1 MRIHLPRWVVRLS
14 IVTCTLLP
22 VRGWAQTPSLPSSE
36 VTHTVLLAGR
46 WAPNQTSAAP
56 LPLLQTQLQQAGKKS
71 TLVFIGNPFQPA
83 TLPGVAA
90 PDRPVLEEKLRAQLQ
105 YLQGFEGKVVV
116 MPGEHDAKG
125 KVVQEVRNQE
135 RYLSQVLGNDK
146 LILPEN
152 ACPGP
157 TELAVTDDVHL
168 LLLDTQWLM
177 PNRRMDDKEEMR
189 GCETVGGT
197 ATMAAVDDVLRSNE
211 EKNLLVIMS
220 VSPEMKGLEYKL
232 MHRQLAQMYTEH
244 AGLIHAEGNSPALQH
259 RTKDSIH
266 YVSTGLGASN
276 MKPVKDTHPA
286 YASNTPGFAKILYL
300 ANGETWLEIWT
311 ASDVNSA
318 QGQVAYRAKLSQ
330 KPTTKQL
337 QEKIQNMNLSFT
349 GKTATLPAS
358 QVYKASKFRE
368 WLLGTNYRPEWSTPV
383 TLPLFDIGAQ
393 KGGLKVVQRG
403 GGFQTVSL
411 RLEDSTG
418 RQYVLRSVE
427 KYPDAALPA
436 VFRKTIAADVVKD
449 QISASHPYGS
459 LVVTPLADAAGVYHT
474 NPQYFAIPN
483 DPRFGRYLKGFAN
496 TIGLFEER
504 PDEDMSDV
512 ASMGNAK
519 NVVGTDKVLENTRE
533 DQNDQVDQMSLLRA
547 RLFDFFIADWDRH
560 DDQWRWAEFKKDG
573 KGKVYK
579 AIPRDRDQAFFVNQG
594 VIPNIASRKWIL
606 PKVQGFDESLRD
618 IEGFNFNNRNF
629 DRSFLTGLERADWIA
644 MADSVKASFT
654 DEAIDNAV
662 RQLPDNIYKISGQ
675 RLASTLKARRAY
687 IRRDAEDYYEFL
699 AKQVDVAG
707 TDEAEFFEVQRQ
719 QDGTTVVSVFKKDS
733 ATTAYSPKDR
743 IYQRRFLPAETDEV
757 RLYGLGGNDHFVV
770 KGQGQEGIRVRII
783 GGNGQDQVIDSSN
796 VEGLRRL
803 TYIYDQPDGITIQAG
818 TEARNL
824 TRHRP
829 TPTYDRLSYK
839 YDYLGPLAS
848 FQFNRDDGFLL
859 GGGVLLEKQ
868 GFQKQPFAMRHRLV
882 GSYAFATRSFLVDY
896 AGHFTRVRLGLDLKL
911 NVNFKSP
918 GFSDNFFGFS
928 NESEYNPD
936 IDIEYYRYR
945 SSQLYVNALAGRKLG
960 EHATFFAGPAYQ
972 AVNVERTPE
981 RFLSTLTTSDKR
993 YTDYND
999 PKAYAGARLEYELDS
1014 RDVAALPAKGMHWV
1028 IGADLMKGTKAT
1040 SQDFGRINS
1049 ELSLYQ
1055 TVRIPFKLTLA
1066 TRFGGGHTF
1075 GDDFE
1080 FFQGQHLDG
1089 LNTLRGYRRTRF
1101 TGQTSFYNNTE
1112 ARLRLF
1118 TFTTYLFPAT
1128 VGVFGF
1134 HDVGRV
1140 WVDGENSKDW
1150 HTGYGGGVWFA
1161 PVNQVVISLGYTVS
1175 EEDKLPLIK
1184 AGFFF

>member
-1 MRIHLPRWVVRLS
+1 MP
-14 IVTCTLLP
+14 
-22 VRGWAQTPSLPSSE
+22 ALPSAQ

-46 WAPNQTSAAP
+46 WSPNQSTAAP
-56 LPLLQTQLQQAGKKS
+56 LPLLQTQLKQAGKKS
-71 TLVFIGNPFQPA
+71 TLVFMGNPFQPA
-83 TLPGVAA
+83 SLPGVSS
-90 PDRPVLEEKLRAQLQ
+90 PDRRALEDKLRTQLQ
-105 YLQGFEGKVVV
+105 YLQGYEGKIIV
-116 MPGEHDAKG
+116 MPGEHNAKG

-135 RYLSQVLGNDK
+135 RYLSQVLGNEK

-157 TELAVTDDVHL
+157 TEVSLTDDAHL
-168 LLLDTQWLM
+168 LILDTQWLM

-189 GCETVGGT
+189 GCEIVGGT
-197 ATMAAVDDVLRSNE
+197 ATMAAVDDALRSNE
-211 EKNLLVIMS
+211 EKNLLVVMS
-220 VSPEMKGLEYKL
+220 ISPEMKGLEYKL
-232 MHRQLAQMYTEH
+232 MHRQLAQMYAPH
-244 AGLIHAEGNSPALQH
+244 AGLVHVEGNSNALQH
-259 RTKDSIH
+259 RTKDSLH
-266 YVSTGLGASN
+266 YVSTGLGAS
-276 MKPVKDTHPA
+276 KLHPIKDTSPA
-286 YASNTPGFAKILYL
+286 HSTNAPGFAKIVYF

-311 ASDVNSA
+311 AADVTSA

-337 QEKIQNMNLSFT
+337 EEKIKNMNLSFV
-349 GKTATLPAS
+349 GKTATLKAS
-358 QVYKASKFRE
+358 EVYQASKFRH
-368 WLLGTNYRPEWSTPV
+368 WLLGKNYRPEWNEPV
-383 TLPLFDIGAQ
+383 ALPVFDIGTQ
-393 KGGLKVVQRG
+393 NGGLKVVQRG

-411 RLEDSTG
+411 RLADSTG
-418 RQYVLRSVE
+418 REYVLRSVE

-449 QISASHPYGS
+449 QISASHPYGA
-459 LVVTPLADAAGVYHT
+459 LVVTPLASAAGVYHT

-483 DPRFGRYLKGFAN
+483 DPRFGKYLKGFAN

-504 PDEDMSDV
+504 PDEDMSHL

-519 NVVGTDKVLENTRE
+519 NVVGSEKVLENIRE
-533 DQNDQVDQMSLLRA
+533 DQNDQIDQMSLLRS

-618 IEGFNFNNRNF
+618 IEGFNFNNRYF
-629 DRSFLTGLERADWIA
+629 DRSFLTGLERKDWIA
-644 MADSVKASFT
+644 MADSLTASLT

-662 RQLPDNIYKISGQ
+662 RQLPASIYNISGQ
-675 RLASTLKARRAY
+675 QLASTLKDRRAH
-687 IRRDAEDYYEFL
+687 IRKDAEDYYEFL
-699 AKQVDVAG
+699 AKEVDVVG
-707 TDEAEFFEVQRQ
+707 TDQAEFFEVQRQ
-719 QDGTTVVSVFKKDS
+719 QDGTTLVSVFKKDS
-733 ATTAYSPKDR
+733 ASTQYNPKDR
-743 IYQRRFLPAETDEV
+743 IYQRRFLANETDEV

-770 KGQGQEGIRVRII
+770 RGRAEEAVKVRII
-783 GGNGQDQVIDSSN
+783 GGEGNDRAVDSSN

-803 TYIYDQPDGITIQAG
+803 TYIYDTPDGISIDAG
-818 TEARNL
+818 SEARNF
-824 TRHRP
+824 TNRRP
-829 TPTYDRLSYK
+829 TAEYDRKAFK

-848 FQFNRDDGFLL
+848 LQFNRDDGFLL
-859 GGGVLLEKQ
+859 GAGVLLEKQ
-868 GFQKQPFAMRHRLV
+868 GFQKYPFAMRHRLV
-882 GSYAFATRSFLVDY
+882 GSYAFATQSFLADY
-896 AGHFTRVRLGLDLKL
+896 AGHFTRVRLGLDVKL

-945 SSQLYVNALAGRKLG
+945 SSQLYVNALMGKRIG
-960 EHATFFAGPAYQ
+960 EHASFFAGPAFQ
-972 AVNVERTPE
+972 TVNVERSPE
-981 RFLSTLTTSDKR
+981 RFLSTVSTTDKL
-993 YTDYND
+993 YAGYNE
-999 PKAYAGARLEYELDS
+999 PKSYAGARIEYVLDS
-1014 RDVAALPAKGMHWV
+1014 RDVAALPAKGMHWI
-1028 IGADLMKGTKAT
+1028 IGADLMKGTKTT

-1055 TVRIPFKLTLA
+1055 TIRIPFKLTLA

-1089 LNTLRGYRRTRF
+1089 LNTLRGYRRSRF
-1101 TGQTSFYNNTE
+1101 TGQTAFYNNTE

-1118 TFTTYLFPAT
+1118 SFTTYLFPAT

-1134 HDVGRV
+1134 HDMGRV
-1140 WVDGENSKDW
+1140 WVDGEKSKEW

-1175 EEDKLPLIK
+1175 QEDKLPLIK